1 MFKKIIFVFL
11 YFILALGYAYSATL
25 SETSLQGAN
34 IGYLDSI
41 KKNDRILI
49 LAPHPD
55 DETIG
60 CAGIIQ
66 QAVKKGADIHI
77 VYLTNGD
84 HNEFA
89 FIVYEKRITFR
100 SNEFVHMGRV
110 RQKEALKA
118 AQILGVDKD
127 NVIFLGY
134 PDFGTFTMFK
144 DYWETDKPH
153 KSMMTRIS
161 KVPYK
166 NSLSFGAPY
175 VAESILEDLKTVLLK
190 YRPSKVFVSHPL
202 DVNSD
207 HKAFYLFLE
216 VALSDLENELPR
228 PDIYPYLV
236 HCPGWPLPRH
246 FHPELS
252 LTPPKEFL
260 NLSIY
265 WFKNRLSQEQ
275 INKKYEAILAHR
287 SQTRSSA
294 FYLLAFVRNN
304 ELFGGYPEVYLTMPE
319 VNTAVDIRERMSL
332 KDRFAAFLG
341 LSQMFSEKTVNMSV
355 DLQNPDNDIDNK
367 VKYRVDNTNF
377 IISVSKPK
385 EKVRSVT
392 TLIHLFGYSK
402 KTPFPVMPKIRII
415 TRYNKIK
422 VFQAGKEIDR
432 GEIKLEMPNNELII
446 KVPLKL
452 LGEPDFLLAS
462 VRAYNGIPP
471 VHTTGFRKIHI
482 RRE

>member
-1 MFKKIIFVFL
+1 MFKKAIFIFL
-11 YFILALGYAYSATL
+11 YLTLALGYAYSATL
-25 SETSLQGAN
+25 SEVSLQGAN

-55 DETIG
+55 DESIG

-66 QAVKKGADIHI
+66 QAAKKGADIHI

-100 SNEFVHMGRV
+100 SNEFVHMGQV

-144 DYWETDKPH
+144 DYWQTDKPH
-153 KSMMTRIS
+153 RSMMTRIS

-166 NSLSFGAPY
+166 DSLSSGAPY

-202 DVNSD
+202 DVNGD

-236 HCPGWPLPRH
+236 HCSDWPMPRH

-252 LTPPKEFL
+252 LAPPKEFL

-265 WFKNRLSQEQ
+265 WFKYVLSREQ

-287 SQTRSSA
+287 SQTQSSA
-294 FYLLAFVRNN
+294 FYLLAFARSN
-304 ELFGGYPEVYLTMPE
+304 ELFGGYPEVYLTMPQI
-319 VNTAVDIRERMSL
+319 NTAVDIREHLSL
-332 KDRFAAFLG
+332 RDRFAAFLG
-341 LSQMFSEKTVNMSV
+341 LSQMFSEKAVNLSV
-355 DLQNPDNDIDNK
+355 DPQNTDNDIDK
-367 VKYRVDNTNF
+367 VNYRVDNTNF
-377 IISVSKPK
+377 IIGVSKPK
-385 EKVRSVT
+385 EKVRSVS

-402 KTPFPVMPKIRII
+402 KTPFAEMPKISII

-422 VFQAGKEIDR
+422 VFQAGQEIDK
-432 GEIKLEMPNNELII
+432 EVIKLEMPSNELII

-452 LGEPDFLLAS
+452 LGEPDFLLTS
-462 VRAYNGIPP
+462 VKAYNGIPP
-471 VHTTGFRKIHI
+471 VHTTGFRKINI
-482 RRE
+482 RRK